1 MKSFIDS
8 NIIITQ
14 ENKKYFNARIF
25 NLEHSDNI
33 NENKYEKL
41 TLGLNE
47 EAKKGQLVLA
57 KVFENKPARLI
68 QWIKSSETILFEIFH
83 SKDNKDW
90 KFSHE
95 YTLTYDDLKNFAP
108 IYEYSL
114 NIFNEVKKELAD
126 SELSGTSFLT
136 RD

>member
-1 MKSFIDS
+1 MKTFMDT

-14 ENKKYFNARIF
+14 ENKQYFNARIF
-25 NLEHSDNI
+25 NLEHNDNI
-33 NENKYEKL
+33 SENKYEKL

-47 EAKKGQLVLA
+47 EAERGQLVLA

-95 YTLTYDDLKNFAP
+95 YILSYDDLKNFTP

-114 NIFNEVKKELAD
+114 NIFNKIKKEKAD
-126 SELSGTSFLT
+126 SELAGTSFIT